1 MIYLGMFNLYG
12 FLLFII
18 FYKKINKIIYLIK
31 IYRMGIDESWVSYV
45 ELSKK
50 KFKVKSR

>member
-1 MIYLGMFNLYG
+1 MVFYY
-12 FLLFII
+12 LLFFI
-18 FYKKINKIIYLIK
+18 KKINKIIYLIK